1 MTNNKPKYEKYYKCS
16 MKKCKLSDELIKER
30 DEKIDE
36 RLAKIEEMKRLHSHD
51 IMRMYKELKAI
62 SDDYLKD
69 MKKWKNYEEIN
80 IHKECIK
87 KNCKTFLILF
97 IKSCVPFLQE
107 QIKFLSVLV
116 NIKSL
121 EDDKKELFKKAIEQI
136 NIKIKS
142 IKNIKKWTDE
152 QFDEVLYSLFT
163 VKDIN
168 KLFSF

>member
-1 MTNNKPKYEKYYKCS
+1 MTNNKPKYEEYYKCS
-16 MKKCKLSDELIKER
+16 MDNCKLSDELIKER
-30 DEKIDE
+30 DQKIDE

-69 MKKWKNYEEIN
+69 MKKWENYKEIN
-80 IHKECIK
+80 IHKKCIK
-87 KNCKTFLILF
+87 ENCKAFLIYF

-107 QIKFLSVLV
+107 QVKFLSVLV

-121 EDDKKELFKKAIEQI
+121 ENDKKKLFKSAIRKI
-136 NIKIKS
+136 NLKIKS
-142 IKNIKKWTDE
+142 IEKIDKWTDK